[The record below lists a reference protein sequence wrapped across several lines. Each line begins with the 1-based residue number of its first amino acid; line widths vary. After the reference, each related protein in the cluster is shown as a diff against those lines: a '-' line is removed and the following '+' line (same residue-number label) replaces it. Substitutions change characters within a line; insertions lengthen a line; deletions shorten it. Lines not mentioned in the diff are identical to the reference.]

1 MEKKVN
7 YIPAVR
13 SRIEKKVGIY
23 CRVSTNDMQQLNSLT
38 AQISGLTRLVATVDT
53 WRLVDVYIDIA
64 SSKSKSLRKDFAR
77 MVEDSKQKKINIVIT
92 KSLSR
97 FGRDTVDT
105 LEALKILG
113 ESDVRVIFEQENLDS
128 AETDNQLMISIVQA
142 LAQAEN
148 ESRSENIKW
157 GIKKKVEYGT
167 SKLADRKC
175 YGYDSDENGKLI
187 VNEEQATIVQK
198 IFNLYLGGKSVTGIL
213 KELENLGIKSPTG
226 KDKWNK
232 RTVELTLTKRKY
244 IGEAELLKSDEN
256 STYYLISDNNPAII
270 SKEVFE
276 AVQKRKT
283 QRSNVTVDE
292 EGTKHRSANKYSSK
306 KKQSDNYL
314 HLCII
319 NDLLLCAS
327 RVIYSTTKRRKVGIM
342 YDVLK
347 AKC

>member
-1 MEKKVN
+1 MEKRVN

-13 SRIEKKVGIY
+13 SKIEKKVGIY
-23 CRVSTNDMQQLNSLT
+23 CRVSANDMEQLNSLT
-38 AQISGLTRLVATVDT
+38 AQISALTGHVATVDT

-64 SSKSKSLRKDFAR
+64 SGKSKSPRKDFAR
-77 MVEDSKQKKINIVIT
+77 MIEDSKQKKINIVIT
-92 KSLSR
+92 KSLSQ

-105 LEALKILG
+105 LEALKVLR

-128 AETDNQLMISIVQA
+128 YETDNQLMISIVEA

-175 YGYDSDENGKLI
+175 YGYDNDESGKLI
-187 VNEEQATIVQK
+187 VNEEQVAVVQK

-232 RTVELTLTKRKY
+232 RTVELMLIKRKY
-244 IGEAELLKSDEN
+244 IGEAELLKSDGN
-256 STYYLISDNNPAII
+256 STYYLVSDNNPAII
-270 SKEVFE
+270 SKEVFD

-292 EGTKHRSANKYSSK
+292 NGTKHRSSNKYSSK
-306 KKQSDNYL
+306 
-314 HLCII
+314 
-319 NDLLLCAS
+319 
-327 RVIYSTTKRRKVGIM
+327 TK
-342 YDVLK
+342 
-347 AKC
+347 

>member
-128 AETDNQLMISIVQA
+128 AETDNQLMISIVEA

-157 GIKKKVEYGT
+157 GIKKKVEQGT

-175 YGYDSDENGKLI
+175 YGYDNDESGKLI
-187 VNEEQATIVQK
+187 VNGEQASVVQK
-198 IFNLYLGGKSVTGIL
+198 IFNFYLGGKSINGIL
-213 KELENLGIKSPTG
+213 KELESLGIKSPTG
-226 KDKWNK
+226 KDKWSK
-232 RTVELTLTKRKY
+232 RTVEETLIRRKY
-244 IGEAELLKSDEN
+244 IGEAELLKSDEQG
-256 STYYLISDNNPAII
+256 TYYLVSDNNPAII
-270 SKEVFE
+270 SKEVFN
-276 AVQKRKT
+276 AVQKRKI
-283 QRSNVTVDE
+283 QRSNITVDE
-292 EGTKHRSANKYSSK
+292 DGTKHCSSNKYSSK
-306 KKQSDNYL
+306 
-314 HLCII
+314 
-319 NDLLLCAS
+319 
-327 RVIYSTTKRRKVGIM
+327 TK
-342 YDVLK
+342 
-347 AKC
+347 

>member
-128 AETDNQLMISIVQA
+128 AETDNQLMISIVEA

-157 GIKKKVEYGT
+157 GIKKKVEQGT

-175 YGYDSDENGKLI
+175 YGYDNDESGKLI

-270 SKEVFE
+270 SKEVFN
-276 AVQKRKT
+276 AVQKRKI
-283 QRSNVTVDE
+283 QRSNITVD
-292 EGTKHRSANKYSSK
+292 
-306 KKQSDNYL
+306 D
-314 HLCII
+314 
-319 NDLLLCAS
+319 
-327 RVIYSTTKRRKVGIM
+327 
-342 YDVLK
+342 
-347 AKC
+347 

>member
-1 MEKKVN
+1 MEKRVN

-13 SRIEKKVGIY
+13 TKIEKKVGIY
-23 CRVSTNDMQQLNSLT
+23 CRVSTNDMEQLNSLT
-38 AQISGLTRLVATVDT
+38 AQISGLTRLVATVDN

-64 SSKSKSLRKDFAR
+64 SGKSKSPRKDFAR
-77 MVEDSKQKKINIVIT
+77 MVEDGRQKKINVVIT

-105 LEALKILG
+105 LEALKVLR
-113 ESDVRVIFEQENLDS
+113 ESDVRVVFEQESLDS
-128 AETDNQLMISIVQA
+128 SETDSQLMISIVEA

-157 GIKKKVEYGT
+157 GIKKKVEQGT
-167 SKLADRKC
+167 SKLSDRKC
-175 YGYDSDENGKLI
+175 YGYDSDENGKLV
-187 VNEEQATIVQK
+187 VNEEQAAVVQR
-198 IFNLYLGGKSVTGIL
+198 IFNLYLGGKSVSGIL
-213 KELENLGIKSPTG
+213 KELENQGIKSPTG

-244 IGEAELLKSDEN
+244 IGEAELLKSDDN
-256 STYYLISDNNPAII
+256 STYYLVSDNNPAII

-292 EGTKHRSANKYSSK
+292 NGTKHRSTSKYSSK
-306 KKQSDNYL
+306 KK
-314 HLCII
+314 
-319 NDLLLCAS
+319 
-327 RVIYSTTKRRKVGIM
+327 
-342 YDVLK
+342 
-347 AKC
+347 

>member
-1 MEKKVN
+1 
-7 YIPAVR
+7 
-13 SRIEKKVGIY
+13 
-23 CRVSTNDMQQLNSLT
+23 
-38 AQISGLTRLVATVDT
+38 
-53 WRLVDVYIDIA
+53 
-64 SSKSKSLRKDFAR
+64 

-105 LEALKILG
+105 LEALKILR
-113 ESDVRVIFEQENLDS
+113 ESDVRVIFEQESLDS
-128 AETDNQLMISIVQA
+128 SETDSQLMISIVEA

-157 GIKKKVEYGT
+157 GIKKKVEQGT

-175 YGYDSDENGKLI
+175 YGYDSDENGKLV
-187 VNEEQATIVQK
+187 VNEEQAAVVQR

-213 KELENLGIKSPTG
+213 KELESLGIKSPTG

-232 RTVELTLTKRKY
+232 RTIELTLTKRKY

-256 STYYLISDNNPAII
+256 STYYLVSDNNPAII
-270 SKEVFE
+270 SKEIFE

-292 EGTKHRSANKYSSK
+292 DGTKHRSASKYSSK
-306 KKQSDNYL
+306 KK
-314 HLCII
+314 
-319 NDLLLCAS
+319 
-327 RVIYSTTKRRKVGIM
+327 
-342 YDVLK
+342 
-347 AKC
+347 

>member
-105 LEALKILG
+105 LEALKVLR
-113 ESDVRVIFEQENLDS
+113 ESDVRVIFEQESLDS
-128 AETDNQLMISIVQA
+128 SETDSQLMISIVEA

-148 ESRSENIKW
+148 ESRNENIKW

-175 YGYDSDENGKLI
+175 YGYDNDESGKLT
-187 VNEEQATIVQK
+187 VNEEQAAVVQK

-213 KELENLGIKSPTG
+213 KKLENLGIKSPTE
-226 KDKWNK
+226 KYKWNK
-232 RTVELTLTKRKY
+232 RTVELMLTKRKY
-244 IGEAELLKSDEN
+244 IGEAELLKSDGN
-256 STYYLISDNNPAII
+256 STYYLVSDNNPAII

-283 QRSNVTVDE
+283 QRSNITVDE
-292 EGTKHRSANKYSSK
+292 NGTKHRSASKYSSK
-306 KKQSDNYL
+306 KK
-314 HLCII
+314 
-319 NDLLLCAS
+319 
-327 RVIYSTTKRRKVGIM
+327 
-342 YDVLK
+342 
-347 AKC
+347 

>member
-64 SSKSKSLRKDFAR
+64 SGKSKSPRKDFAR
-77 MVEDSKQKKINIVIT
+77 MVEDGRQKKINVVIT

-128 AETDNQLMISIVQA
+128 AETDNQLMISIVEA

-157 GIKKKVEYGT
+157 GIKKKVEQGT
-167 SKLADRKC
+167 SKLSDRKC
-175 YGYDSDENGKLI
+175 YGYDSDENGKLV
-187 VNEEQATIVQK
+187 VNEEQAAVVQR
-198 IFNLYLGGKSVTGIL
+198 IFNLYLGGKSVSGIL

-306 KKQSDNYL
+306 KK
-314 HLCII
+314 
-319 NDLLLCAS
+319 
-327 RVIYSTTKRRKVGIM
+327 
-342 YDVLK
+342 
-347 AKC
+347 

>member
-13 SRIEKKVGIY
+13 SRIEKKIGIY

-105 LEALKILG
+105 LEALKVLR
-113 ESDVRVIFEQENLDS
+113 ESDVRVIFEQESLDS
-128 AETDNQLMISIVQA
+128 SETDSQLMISIVEA

-157 GIKKKVEYGT
+157 GIKKKVEQGT

-175 YGYDSDENGKLI
+175 YGYDSDESGKLI
-187 VNEEQATIVQK
+187 VNEEQVAVVQK
-198 IFNLYLGGKSVTGIL
+198 IFNLYLGGKSVIGIL

-232 RTVELTLTKRKY
+232 RTVELMLTKRKY
-244 IGEAELLKSDEN
+244 IGEAELLKSDGKG
-256 STYYLISDNNPAII
+256 TYYLVSDNNPAII
-270 SKEVFE
+270 SKEVFD

-292 EGTKHRSANKYSSK
+292 DGTKHRSANKYSSK
-306 KKQSDNYL
+306 KK
-314 HLCII
+314 
-319 NDLLLCAS
+319 
-327 RVIYSTTKRRKVGIM
+327 
-342 YDVLK
+342 
-347 AKC
+347 

>member
-1 MEKKVN
+1 M
-7 YIPAVR
+7 
-13 SRIEKKVGIY
+13 
-23 CRVSTNDMQQLNSLT
+23 NSLT

-77 MVEDSKQKKINIVIT
+77 MVEDNKQKKINIVIT

-105 LEALKILG
+105 LEALKILR

-128 AETDNQLMISIVQA
+128 SETDSQLMISIVEA

-157 GIKKKVEYGT
+157 GIKKKVEQGT

-175 YGYDSDENGKLI
+175 YGYDNDESGKLI
-187 VNEEQATIVQK
+187 VNEEQVAVVQK

-213 KELENLGIKSPTG
+213 KELENLGIKSLTG

-256 STYYLISDNNPAII
+256 STYYLVSDNNPASSLRKFSRQCKKGKRREATLLLTKMGRNTAVPISIVPRKSKRII
-270 SKEVFE
+270 
-276 AVQKRKT
+276 
-283 QRSNVTVDE
+283 
-292 EGTKHRSANKYSSK
+292 
-306 KKQSDNYL
+306 
-314 HLCII
+314 CII
-319 NDLLLCAS
+319 F
-327 RVIYSTTKRRKVGIM
+327 VQ
-342 YDVLK
+342 
-347 AKC
+347 